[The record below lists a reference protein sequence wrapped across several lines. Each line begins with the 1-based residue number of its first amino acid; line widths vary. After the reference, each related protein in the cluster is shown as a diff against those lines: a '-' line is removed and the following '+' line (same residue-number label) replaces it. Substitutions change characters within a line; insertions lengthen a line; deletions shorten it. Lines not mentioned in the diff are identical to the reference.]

1 MKKAKKR
8 VDKID
13 QGNKNEGNNISMMAF
28 WIHNKIERGQ
38 RIMRKMQDLEKNF
51 TIELGVKS
59 DPIQYRYSFD
69 WLFNLMA
76 EEGIYNL
83 QLGTFT
89 EFYSLPDS
97 YFFRLKESAQ
107 SKGIQISSIFT
118 SHRELGGFL
127 NPEKEYA
134 EITMKNYRRMIEI
147 AAILEC
153 PVAGSSMGSVYR
165 DKIEYRPQG
174 IKSFLKFIKDM
185 MVFAKDHGLSWLTLE
200 PMSCYAEPPCNSV
213 ELKKIA
219 DELVQF
225 HLNQPE
231 KTVRFGY
238 CSDVSHGWANQ
249 EKIVI
254 ENNLDYFFASFPYL
268 YEFHFKNTD
277 SIYNSTFGF
286 ELENLER
293 GIIDVKEVYSILM
306 KKQNEIPVTKVI
318 GYLEHPGPKFGR
330 DYSDYLLDRW
340 LRESLKYLK
349 EQWAEWSAI
358 FS

>member
-8 VDKID
+8 VDKND
-13 QGNKNEGNNISMMAF
+13 QGNKNEGNNISLMVL

-38 RIMRKMQDLEKNF
+38 RIMRKKQNLEKNF

-147 AAILEC
+147 ASILEC

-249 EKIVI
+249 EKIII
-254 ENNLDYFFASFPYL
+254 ENNHDYFIASFPYL

-306 KKQNEIPVTKVI
+306 EKQNEIPVTKVI

-330 DYSDYLLDRW
+330 DYSDYLLERW

>member
-8 VDKID
+8 VDKND
-13 QGNKNEGNNISMMAF
+13 QGNKNEGNNISLMVL

-38 RIMRKMQDLEKNF
+38 RIMRKKQNLEKNF

-147 AAILEC
+147 ASILEC

-249 EKIVI
+249 EKIII
-254 ENNLDYFFASFPYL
+254 ENNYDYFIASFPYL

-306 KKQNEIPVTKVI
+306 EKQNEIPVTKVI

-330 DYSDYLLDRW
+330 DYSDYLLERW

>member
-38 RIMRKMQDLEKNF
+38 RIMKKMQDLEKNF

-254 ENNLDYFFASFPYL
+254 ENNLDYFIASFPYL

>member
-1 MKKAKKR
+1 MMEKKL
-8 VDKID
+8 D
-13 QGNKNEGNNISMMAF
+13 
-28 WIHNKIERGQ
+28 W
-38 RIMRKMQDLEKNF
+38 EKNL

-76 EEGIYNL
+76 EEGVYNL

-89 EFYSLPDS
+89 EFYSLPDT
-97 YFFRLKESAQ
+97 YFYRLKESAQ

-127 NPEKEYA
+127 NPEKELA
-134 EITMKNYRRMIEI
+134 EITRKNYQRMIEI
-147 AAILEC
+147 AALLEC

-165 DKIEYRPQG
+165 DQIEYRPQG
-174 IKSFLKFIKDM
+174 IQSFLNFIKEM
-185 MVFAKDHGLSWLTLE
+185 MMFAKDQGLSWLTLE

-213 ELKKIA
+213 ELKKIG
-219 DELVQF
+219 DELKQF
-225 HLNQPE
+225 HLSQPE
-231 KTVRFGY
+231 KTVCFGY

-249 EKIVI
+249 EKTVI
-254 ENNLDYFFASFPYL
+254 ENNLDYFIASFPYL

-286 ELENLER
+286 ESESLER
-293 GIIDVKEVYSILM
+293 GIIDVKQIYSILM
-306 KKQNEIPVTKVI
+306 KNQKTIPVTKVI

-330 DYSDYLLDRW
+330 DYSDCLLERW
-340 LRESLKYLK
+340 LRESLQYLQK
-349 EQWAEWSAI
+349 QWTEWSTI

>member
-1 MKKAKKR
+1 MVEKKLDR
-8 VDKID
+8 
-13 QGNKNEGNNISMMAF
+13 
-28 WIHNKIERGQ
+28 
-38 RIMRKMQDLEKNF
+38 EKDF
-51 TIELGVKS
+51 IIELGVKS

-76 EEGIYNL
+76 EEEVYHL

-89 EFYSLPDS
+89 EFYSLPDA
-97 YFFRLKESAQ
+97 YFYRLKESAL

-127 NPEKEYA
+127 NPDKEFA
-134 EITMKNYRRMIEI
+134 EITKRNYQRMIEI
-147 AAILEC
+147 AALLEC
-153 PVAGSSMGSVYR
+153 PVVGSSMGSVYR
-165 DKIEYRPQG
+165 DKIEYRPHG
-174 IKSFLKFIKDM
+174 IQSFLNFIKDL

-200 PMSCYAEPPCNSV
+200 PMSCYAEPPCNSI

-219 DELVQF
+219 DELMQH
-225 HLNQPE
+225 HLSQPE

-238 CSDVSHGWANQ
+238 CSDISHGWVNQ
-249 EKIVI
+249 KKIII
-254 ENNLDYFFASFPYL
+254 ENNLHYFTSSFPYL

-286 ELENLER
+286 ESESLKH
-293 GIIDVKEVYSILM
+293 GIINVKQIYSILM
-306 KKQNEIPVTKVI
+306 ENKNIIPVNKLI

-330 DYSDYLLDRW
+330 DYSDYLLERY
-340 LRESLKYLK
+340 LRESLQYLK
-349 EQWAEWSAI
+349 KQWNEWSAE